1 MRLKRRSPIDRKLLI
16 CGLFCAT
23 LVLAA
28 ADASAI
34 GAAVSPAAEADSWTS
49 SPFRSFE
56 PSRTVLAGIQVSDE
70 ADNPSFRAALTAE
83 LKRLRFELHEKEGWA
98 DPFAEGDPLR
108 IYFARREAQ
117 GVRRLSARAIDR
129 GRLVGAAIQIDASGL
144 SSREALHEVARLY
157 TLAVL
162 ESYGVADPSFLSEA
176 VAESLAAES
185 ASEAGFE
192 RLRIAAAAPSLDVA
206 RQIDSLGRMYV
217 EEFARNAGGNA
228 SLRALWE
235 RAAET
240 GEGVLPL
247 FLRTWTETTG
257 EREETL
263 LLRAAARMYTVV
275 EPEASP
281 SRVGLADLE
290 SRGIDA
296 ATPATFSV
304 RHRTL
309 LSPSDA
315 AGALRIAW
323 PERSAPA
330 AAVIRYRD
338 AMLPPDVV
346 FWKPGTTRTIP
357 LSGVARVDWVV
368 AGLAA
373 GPPLEDLPA
382 TVQMLASFP
391 FTSVTPQAAAG
402 PGSPRISWTTASHEG
417 LAGWAVFREEVLPD
431 GRIAR
436 TGPQMLPATDK
447 AEDSYRYA
455 YLDPDAAPGTFYRY
469 SVWAVTED
477 GLLARAFSATLR
489 TAE

>member
-1 MRLKRRSPIDRKLLI
+1 MRVKRRSQIDRKLLI
-16 CGLFCAT
+16 CGLLCLPFAFF
-23 LVLAA
+23 AP
-28 ADASAI
+28 DARALG
-34 GAAVSPAAEADSWTS
+34 GAVAPAPEADSWS
-49 SPFRSFE
+49 ASPFRSFE
-56 PSRTVLAGIQVSDE
+56 PAQALLQNVQVSDE
-70 ADNPSFRAALTAE
+70 ADNPAFRAALASE
-83 LKRLRFELHEKEGWA
+83 LKRLRLELHEKEGWA
-98 DPFAEGDPLR
+98 DPFSEGDPLR

-117 GVRRLSARAIDR
+117 GVRRLSARAVDR
-129 GRLVGAAIQIDASGL
+129 HRLVAPAIQIDASGL
-144 SSREALHEVARLY
+144 TSREAIHEVSRLY
-157 TLAVL
+157 ALAVL
-162 ESYGVADPSFLSEA
+162 ESYGVSDSTFLSAA
-176 VAESLAAES
+176 VAEALAADGS
-185 ASEAGFE
+185 DEAND
-192 RLRIAAAAPSLDVA
+192 RLRIAAAAPLVEVA
-206 RQIDSLGRMYV
+206 RQTDSLGRMYV
-217 EEFARNAGGNA
+217 EEFARGTGGNA
-228 SLRALWE
+228 SLRSVWE
-235 RAAET
+235 RASET
-240 GEGVLPL
+240 GESVLPL

-257 EREETL
+257 EREESL
-263 LLRAAARMYTVV
+263 LLQAAARMYTLV

-281 SRVGLADLE
+281 SRIGLADLE

-309 LSPSDA
+309 VSPADST
-315 AGALRIAW
+315 GALRIAW

-330 AAVIRYRD
+330 AAVVRYRD
-338 AMLPPDVV
+338 AALPPDVV
-346 FWKPGTTRTIP
+346 FWKSGATRTIP

-382 TVQMLASFP
+382 TVQVLAAFP
-391 FTSVTPQAAAG
+391 FSSVNPQAAAG
-402 PGSPRISWTTASHEG
+402 PGSPRVSWTTASHEG

-436 TGPQMLPATDK
+436 TGPQILPATAQAD
-447 AEDSYRYA
+447 ESYRYA